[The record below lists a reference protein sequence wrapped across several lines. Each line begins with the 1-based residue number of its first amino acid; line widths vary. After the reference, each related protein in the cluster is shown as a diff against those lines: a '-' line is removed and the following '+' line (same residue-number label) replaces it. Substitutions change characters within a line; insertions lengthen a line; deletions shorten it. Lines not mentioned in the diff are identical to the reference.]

1 MNSCQTREDS
11 QAGHSMLLSAVFLI
25 VLIASCAISSSAYL
39 GVNGNMVWRQSDSIA
54 QILSF
59 SGWKGLS
66 PMDDFLGRPS
76 WYATPVYELIVSA
89 AAGITRISGPQGF
102 LTAAVFTDLAC
113 FWLLLFSGY
122 RLAEKISDGSGLWLI
137 FLLSVSPLYLHYYS
151 VPIPD
156 TMALALSVTAVSLL
170 TGECRGILRQSA
182 ALLALSVA
190 CFIKSPV
197 PFVLMVF
204 FPSREL
210 LLGHLISRRK
220 LLITVSLVALLSALL
235 PEYLRNSFLRSSGA
249 FFAQDPEWYFGTLD
263 DRLSARFWKTMVN
276 RVTKAAPFR
285 GVGGFLAISSAAAF
299 IWCVLKRRLSASI
312 PFAAAFLS
320 GWLVFANVFFLHDY
334 YSLPTN
340 FIFFLGTAI
349 CLRAAARRLQPLPER
364 IGKFW
369 PYAVGL
375 LAVILT
381 ISGNSIN
388 GRREGDFPR
397 AASWF
402 LRDTDVMLYS
412 SDIVGYFDDA
422 IVPGGL
428 FLTPLRRISRQELE
442 SGCGRYLAGYRAVV
456 VHDAKGS
463 ECLRQAAAEA
473 SVFAEDDGYVLW
485 ISGND
490 NHGRPSGK

>member
-1 MNSCQTREDS
+1 
-11 QAGHSMLLSAVFLI
+11 MLLSAVFLI

-285 GVGGFLAISSAAAF
+285 VVGGFLAISSAAAF

-320 GWLVFANVFFLHDY
+320 GWLVFAMSSSCTTTTRCRPIS
-334 YSLPTN
+334 YSSSAPQSASARQRAGFSRFRRGLGNSGLMPWGCLPSYSPSP
-340 FIFFLGTAI
+340 GTRLTDAGRETF
-349 CLRAAARRLQPLPER
+349 RAPRR
-364 IGKFW
+364 GFS
-369 PYAVGL
+369 
-375 LAVILT
+375 VILT
-381 ISGNSIN
+381 
-388 GRREGDFPR
+388 
-397 AASWF
+397 
-402 LRDTDVMLYS
+402 
-412 SDIVGYFDDA
+412 
-422 IVPGGL
+422 
-428 FLTPLRRISRQELE
+428 
-442 SGCGRYLAGYRAVV
+442 
-456 VHDAKGS
+456 
-463 ECLRQAAAEA
+463 
-473 SVFAEDDGYVLW
+473 
-485 ISGND
+485 
-490 NHGRPSGK
+490 

>member
-1 MNSCQTREDS
+1 
-11 QAGHSMLLSAVFLI
+11 MLLSAVFLI

-204 FPSREL
+204 FLSREL

-235 PEYLRNSFLRSSGA
+235 PEYLRNRFLRSSGA

-276 RVTKAAPFR
+276 RVTKAAPVPGCWR
-285 GVGGFLAISSAAAF
+285 LSGHIIGGSLHLVRSEEETLRVNTIRGGFSLGLAGLRQCLLPARLLLAADQFHILPRHRNLPPRGSAQASAASGEDWEILAL
-299 IWCVLKRRLSASI
+299 CRG
-312 PFAAAFLS
+312 AACR
-320 GWLVFANVFFLHDY
+320 H
-334 YSLPTN
+334 THH
-340 FIFFLGTAI
+340 
-349 CLRAAARRLQPLPER
+349 LR
-364 IGKFW
+364 
-369 PYAVGL
+369 
-375 LAVILT
+375 
-381 ISGNSIN
+381 
-388 GRREGDFPR
+388 
-397 AASWF
+397 
-402 LRDTDVMLYS
+402 
-412 SDIVGYFDDA
+412 
-422 IVPGGL
+422 
-428 FLTPLRRISRQELE
+428 EL
-442 SGCGRYLAGYRAVV
+442 
-456 VHDAKGS
+456 D
-463 ECLRQAAAEA
+463 
-473 SVFAEDDGYVLW
+473 
-485 ISGND
+485 
-490 NHGRPSGK
+490 